1 MADPLQITEVTGFG
15 LVAVMARKGMGAE
28 AIGHRLGCDVP
39 ATPRWSGDAG
49 CTLIGTGPGAWL
61 ARCDEPTPEWADD
74 LANRLAG
81 VASATDV
88 SSSYRLFRLT
98 GPCATR
104 LLQRGAFVDFSSPAF
119 RLGSVAVTAIAHIGV
134 IIRQLDAAP
143 SYEIAVFRSL
153 GGAFQHWLT
162 TTAGTL

>member
-1 MADPLQITEVTGFG
+1 MSRLLAHPRQTRDAL
-15 LVAVMARKGMGAE
+15 
-28 AIGHRLGCDVP
+28 AIGLDE
-39 ATPRWSGDAG
+39 
-49 CTLIGTGPGAWL
+49 IGHQRVHAFFHVAWVVAL
-61 ARCDEPTPEWADD
+61 HVD